1 LEECGDGKIYVS
13 YCEIVFVKQGS
24 IYFIKAHLLL
34 PKEDTESKFS
44 SNLPVAQEKSIFTY
58 LTTGGGGGADT
69 KPVSFVHRPKIGVRF
84 VCHVS

>member
-1 LEECGDGKIYVS
+1 VS

-58 LTTGGGGGADT
+58 LTTGGGGGRYET
-69 KPVSFVHRPKIGVRF
+69 GFVCSSSKNRRSFRMSRF
-84 VCHVS
+84 VAH